1 MKNRVPVCASL
12 LFALSA
18 QSAFGADLAVA
29 TSTSDKT
36 EYKAEDFAQFAPRT
50 ALDIVRRIPG
60 FSIDSGDSGSRGFGQ
75 ASGNIL
81 INGQRVSGKSNDAQS
96 VLGRISTINVDKI
109 EVLDG
114 TALGIPGLSGQV
126 VNVTTKESTGMSGT
140 WKWKVRSRENL
151 RPTYNDFGMTLS
163 GQRGALSWAI
173 EAESDPERGASAGP
187 ERVTDG
193 AANVIEMRKE
203 DFTHQAENAS
213 IAGSLAWNPAGGA
226 VANLGAEFSTYQ
238 PDDKEVSKLF
248 PIGGV
253 VGRRLFQGSEDE
265 TNAEIGGD
273 YEFGFGPGRLKT
285 IALVRRENSPSVDH
299 VLRGNL
305 DGSGVSESVFEQTV
319 EEGEYILRSEYAW
332 VPSEGRDWQVSLEGA
347 FNYLDAEAA
356 LFRSTGGA
364 PLVELALT
372 NANSRVEEQR
382 GELSVTHGRVLAPNL
397 NLQVSLGM
405 EMSELSQSGDAEN
418 VRTFTRPKGFASLSW
433 QVDPTLQL
441 VARLDRDVGQLDFFD
456 FVSSVNLNQGNGSQ
470 GNSEIVPEQAWKLS
484 VTAEKDFKDWGA
496 ASLTVFGSDIED
508 IADRIPIGTGDGPGN
523 IDSAWRVG
531 VDLDAT
537 LKFAKLGLSGTELTF
552 GGEWRDSRVED
563 PLTGVER
570 PINGSTIYY
579 LDAELRRDIPQTDW
593 AVGLYLESYNGNPEY
608 TLNERFHSGNQP
620 PFSNIYVEHKALLG
634 MTGKLVVGNIL
645 DQHDWLRRDTYD
657 PNRLGALV
665 RSESRTR
672 HFGPIFT
679 FELHG
684 TF

>member
-12 LFALSA
+12 FFALSA
-18 QSAFGADLAVA
+18 QNAFGADLAIA

-75 ASGNIL
+75 ASGNVL
-81 INGQRVSGKSNDAQS
+81 INGQRVSGKSNDAES
-96 VLGRISTINVDKI
+96 VLGRISTVNVNKI

-126 VNVTTKESTGMSGT
+126 VNVTTRDSGGVSGT
-140 WKWKVRSRENL
+140 WQWKVRSRENL
-151 RPTYNDFGMTLS
+151 RPTYNDFGVTLS

-193 AANVIEMRKE
+193 AGNVTETRKE
-203 DFTHQAENAS
+203 DFTHDAEAAS
-213 IAGSLAWNPAGGA
+213 IAGSLAWNPAGGS
-226 VANLGAEFSTYQ
+226 VANLSAKFAAYQ
-238 PDDKEVSKLF
+238 PDDKEVSKF
-248 PIGGV
+248 FQTAGPI
-253 VGRRLFQGSEDE
+253 GRRLFQGSEDE
-265 TNAEIGGD
+265 TNAEIGAD
-273 YEFGFGPGRLKT
+273 YEFGLGPGRLKT
-285 IALVRRENSPSVDH
+285 IALVRRENSPTVDR

-305 DGSGVSESVFEQTV
+305 DGTDISESVFEQTV

-332 VPSEGRDWQVSLEGA
+332 VPSAGRDWQVSLEGA
-347 FNYLDAEAA
+347 FNYLDAESA

-364 PLVELALT
+364 PLVEFALP

-382 GELSVTHGRVLAPNL
+382 GEVSVTHGRVLAPNL
-397 NLQVSLGM
+397 NLQVSLGV

-433 QVDPTLQL
+433 QADPTLQL
-441 VARLDRDVGQLDFFD
+441 VTRLDREVGQLDFFD

-484 VTAEKDFKDWGA
+484 VTAEKDFRDWGA
-496 ASLTVFGSDIED
+496 ATLTVFGSDIED
-508 IADRIPIGTGDGPGN
+508 IVDRIPIGPGDGPGN

-531 VDLDAT
+531 ADLDAT
-537 LKFAKLGLSGTELTF
+537 LKLAKLGMSGTELTF

-563 PLTGVER
+563 PVTGIER
-570 PINGSTIYY
+570 PINGSDVYY
-579 LDAELRRDIPQTDW
+579 LNAELRRDIPQTDW
-593 AVGLYLESYNGNPEY
+593 AVGVFLESYNANPEY
-608 TLNERFHSGNQP
+608 KLNERLHSGNQP
-620 PFSNIYVEHKALLG
+620 PFSYAYVEHKDLLG
-634 MTGKLVVGNIL
+634 MTGTFVVGNIL
-645 DQHDWLRRDTYD
+645 DQHDWLRRDIYD
-657 PNRLGALV
+657 PNRLGPIV

>member
-12 LFALSA
+12 FFALSA
-18 QSAFGADLAVA
+18 QNAFGADLAIA

-75 ASGNIL
+75 ASGNVL
-81 INGQRVSGKSNDAQS
+81 INGQRVSGKSNDAES
-96 VLGRISTINVDKI
+96 VLGRISTVNVNKI

-126 VNVTTKESTGMSGT
+126 VNVTTRDSGGVSGT
-140 WKWKVRSRENL
+140 WQWKVRSRENL
-151 RPTYNDFGMTLS
+151 RPTYNDFGVTLS

-193 AANVIEMRKE
+193 AGNVTETRKE
-203 DFTHQAENAS
+203 DFTHDAEAAS
-213 IAGSLAWNPAGGA
+213 IAGSLAWNPAGGS
-226 VANLGAEFSTYQ
+226 VANLSAKFAAYQ
-238 PDDKEVSKLF
+238 PDDKEVSKF
-248 PIGGV
+248 FQTAGPI
-253 VGRRLFQGSEDE
+253 GRRLFQGSEDE
-265 TNAEIGGD
+265 TNAEIGAD
-273 YEFGFGPGRLKT
+273 YEFGLGPGRLKT
-285 IALVRRENSPSVDH
+285 IALVRREDSPTVDR

-305 DGSGVSESVFEQTV
+305 DGTDISESVFEQTV

-332 VPSEGRDWQVSLEGA
+332 VPSAGRDWQVSLEGA
-347 FNYLDAEAA
+347 FNYLDAESA

-364 PLVELALT
+364 PLVEFALP

-382 GELSVTHGRVLAPNL
+382 GEVSVTHGRVLAPNL
-397 NLQVSLGM
+397 NLQVSLGV

-433 QVDPTLQL
+433 QADPTLQL
-441 VARLDRDVGQLDFFD
+441 VTRLDREVGQLDFFD

-496 ASLTVFGSDIED
+496 ATLTVFGSDIED
-508 IADRIPIGTGDGPGN
+508 IVDRIPIGPGDGPGN

-531 VDLDAT
+531 ADLDAT
-537 LKFAKLGLSGTELTF
+537 LKLAKLGMSGTELTF

-563 PLTGVER
+563 PVTGIER
-570 PINGSTIYY
+570 PINGSDVYY
-579 LDAELRRDIPQTDW
+579 LNAELRRDIPQTDW
-593 AVGLYLESYNGNPEY
+593 AVGVFLESYNANPEY
-608 TLNERFHSGNQP
+608 KLNERLHSGNQP
-620 PFSNIYVEHKALLG
+620 PFSYAYVEHKDLLG
-634 MTGKLVVGNIL
+634 MTGTFVVGNIL
-645 DQHDWLRRDTYD
+645 DQHDWLRRDIYD
-657 PNRLGALV
+657 PNRLGPIV

>member
-12 LFALSA
+12 FFALSA
-18 QSAFGADLAVA
+18 QNAFGADLAIA

-75 ASGNIL
+75 ASGNVL
-81 INGQRVSGKSNDAQS
+81 INGQRVSGKSNDAES
-96 VLGRISTINVDKI
+96 VLGRISTVNVNKI

-126 VNVTTKESTGMSGT
+126 VNVTTRDSGGVSGT
-140 WKWKVRSRENL
+140 WQWKVRSRENL
-151 RPTYNDFGMTLS
+151 RPTYNDFGVTLS

-193 AANVIEMRKE
+193 AGNVTETRKE
-203 DFTHQAENAS
+203 DFTHDAEAAS
-213 IAGSLAWNPAGGA
+213 IAGSLAWNPAGGS
-226 VANLGAEFSTYQ
+226 VANLSAKFAAYQ
-238 PDDKEVSKLF
+238 PDDKEVSKF
-248 PIGGV
+248 FQTAGPI
-253 VGRRLFQGSEDE
+253 GRRLFQGSEDE
-265 TNAEIGGD
+265 TNAEIGAD
-273 YEFGFGPGRLKT
+273 YEFGLGPGRLKT
-285 IALVRRENSPSVDH
+285 IALVRRENSPTVDR

-305 DGSGVSESVFEQTV
+305 DGTDISESVFEQTV

-332 VPSEGRDWQVSLEGA
+332 VPSAGRDWQVSLEGA
-347 FNYLDAEAA
+347 FNYLDAESA

-364 PLVELALT
+364 PLVEFALP

-382 GELSVTHGRVLAPNL
+382 GEVSVTHGRVLAPNL
-397 NLQVSLGM
+397 NLQVSLGV

-433 QVDPTLQL
+433 QADPTLQL
-441 VARLDRDVGQLDFFD
+441 VTRLDREVGQLDFFD

-496 ASLTVFGSDIED
+496 ATLTVFGSDIED
-508 IADRIPIGTGDGPGN
+508 IVDRIPIGPGDGPGN

-531 VDLDAT
+531 ADLDAT
-537 LKFAKLGLSGTELTF
+537 LKLAKLGMSGTELTF

-563 PLTGVER
+563 PVTGIER
-570 PINGSTIYY
+570 PINGSDVYY
-579 LDAELRRDIPQTDW
+579 LNAELRRDIPQTDW
-593 AVGLYLESYNGNPEY
+593 AVGVFLESYNANPEY
-608 TLNERFHSGNQP
+608 KLNERLHSGNQP
-620 PFSNIYVEHKALLG
+620 PFSYAYVEHKDLLG
-634 MTGKLVVGNIL
+634 MTGTFVVGNIL
-645 DQHDWLRRDTYD
+645 DQHDWLRRDIYE
-657 PNRLGALV
+657 PNRLGTRV
-665 RSESRTR
+665 RSEARTR

>member
-12 LFALSA
+12 FFALSA
-18 QSAFGADLAVA
+18 QNAFGADLAIA

-75 ASGNIL
+75 ASGNVL
-81 INGQRVSGKSNDAQS
+81 INGQRVSGKSNDAES
-96 VLGRISTINVDKI
+96 VLGRISTVNVNKI

-114 TALGIPGLSGQV
+114 TTLGIPGLSGQV
-126 VNVTTKESTGMSGT
+126 VNVTTRDSGGVSGT
-140 WKWKVRSRENL
+140 WNWKVRSRENL
-151 RPTYNDFGMTLS
+151 RPTYNDFGVTVS

-193 AANVIEMRKE
+193 AGNVIETRKE
-203 DFTHQAENAS
+203 DFTHDAEAAS
-213 IAGSLAWNPAGGA
+213 IAGSLAWNPAGGS
-226 VANLGAEFSTYQ
+226 VANLSAKFAAYQ
-238 PDDKEVSKLF
+238 PDDKEVSKF
-248 PIGGV
+248 FRAGGV

-265 TNAEIGGD
+265 TNAEIGAD
-273 YEFGFGPGRLKT
+273 YEFGLGPGRLKT
-285 IALVRRENSPSVDH
+285 IALVRREDSPTVDH

-305 DGSGVSESVFEQTV
+305 DGTDLSESVFEQTV

-347 FNYLDAEAA
+347 FNYLDAESA

-364 PLVELALT
+364 PLVELVLPS
-372 NANSRVEEQR
+372 ANSRVEEQR
-382 GELSVTHGRVLAPNL
+382 GEFSVTHGRVLAPNL
-397 NLQVSLGM
+397 NLQVSLGV

-433 QVDPTLQL
+433 QADPTLQL
-441 VARLDRDVGQLDFFD
+441 VTRLDREVGQLDFFD
-456 FVSSVNLNQGNGSQ
+456 FISSVNLNQGNGSQ

-496 ASLTVFGSDIED
+496 ATLTLFGSDIED
-508 IADRIPIGTGDGPGN
+508 IVDRIPIGPGDGPGN

-531 VDLDAT
+531 ADLDAT
-537 LKFAKLGLSGTELTF
+537 LKLAKLGLSGTELTF

-570 PINGSTIYY
+570 PINGSDIYY
-579 LDAELRRDIPQTDW
+579 LNAELRRDIPLTDW
-593 AVGLYLESYNGNPEY
+593 AVGVYLESYNGNPEF

-620 PFSNIYVEHKALLG
+620 PFSFAYVEHKDMLG
-634 MTGKLVVGNIL
+634 MTGKFVVGNIL
-645 DQHDWLRRDTYD
+645 DQHDWLRRDIYQ
-657 PNRLGALV
+657 PNRLGTLV

>member
-1 MKNRVPVCASL
+1 MGYRTQLCASVFL
-12 LFALSA
+12 ACSVA
-18 QSAFGADLAVA
+18 EAYAADLAPA
-29 TSTSDKT
+29 IGPPDKT
-36 EYKAEDFAQFAPRT
+36 VYSAQDFAQFAPRT

-75 ASGNIL
+75 ATGNVL

-96 VLGRISTINVDKI
+96 VLGRISTTNIDKI
-109 EVLDG
+109 EVVDG

-126 VNVTTKESTGMSGT
+126 VNVTTRDSGGVSGT
-140 WKWKVRSRENL
+140 WHWKVRSRENL
-151 RPTYNDFGMTLS
+151 RPTYNDFGATVS
-163 GQRGALSWAI
+163 GQKGALSWAL

-187 ERVTDG
+187 ERITDG
-193 AANVIEMRKE
+193 AGQVIETRKE
-203 DFTHQAENAS
+203 DYTYDVEAGS
-213 IAGSLAWNPAGGA
+213 IAGSLAWNPDNGT
-226 VANLGAEFSTYQ
+226 VANLSAKFAAYQ
-238 PDDKEVSKLF
+238 PDNKEVSKLF
-248 PIGGV
+248 PVQGA

-265 TNAEIGGD
+265 TKSEIGAD
-273 YEFGFGPGRLKT
+273 YAFGFGPGRLKT
-285 IALVRRENSPSVDH
+285 IALVRREDSPIVDH

-305 DGSGVSESVFEQTV
+305 DGTDISESVFEQTV
-319 EEGEYILRSEYAW
+319 DEGEYILRSEYAW

-347 FNYLDAEAA
+347 FNYLDAESA
-356 LFRSTGGA
+356 LSRSRNGE
-364 PLVELALT
+364 PLVELALP

-382 GELSVTHGRVLAPNL
+382 GEVSVTHGRVLSPNM
-397 NLQVSLGM
+397 NLQVSLAM

-418 VRTFTRPKGFASLSW
+418 VRSFARPKGFASLSW
-433 QVDPTLQL
+433 QVDPSFQL
-441 VARLDRDVGQLDFFD
+441 VTRLDREVGQLDFFD

-484 VTAEKDFKDWGA
+484 LTAKKDFKDWGA
-496 ASLTVFGSDIED
+496 ATLTLFGSDIED
-508 IADRIPIGTGDGPGN
+508 IVDRIPIGTGDGPGN

-531 VDLDAT
+531 ADLDAT
-537 LKFAKLGLSGTELTF
+537 IKLAKLGWSGTELTF

-579 LDAELRRDIPQTDW
+579 LDAELRRDIPLTDW
-593 AVGLYLESYNGNPEY
+593 AVGVFLESYNGNPEY

-620 PFSNIYVEHKALLG
+620 PFSYAYVEHKNVLG
-634 MTGKLVVGNIL
+634 MTGKFVVGNIL
-645 DQHDWLRRDTYD
+645 DQHDWLRRDVYE
-657 PNRLGALV
+657 PNRLGTRV

-679 FELHG
+679 FELNG

>member
-1 MKNRVPVCASL
+1 MKNRIPVCTSL
-12 LFALSA
+12 LLALSA
-18 QSAFGADLAVA
+18 QTAFGADLAIA
-29 TSTSDKT
+29 AGTSDKT

-75 ASGNIL
+75 ASGNVL
-81 INGQRVSGKSNDAQS
+81 INGQRVSGKSNDAES
-96 VLGRISTINVDKI
+96 VLGRISTVNVNRI

-114 TALGIPGLSGQV
+114 TTLGIPGLSGQV
-126 VNVTTKESTGMSGT
+126 VNVTTRNSGGVSGT
-140 WKWKVRSRENL
+140 WQWKVRSRENL
-151 RPTYNDFGMTLS
+151 RPTYNDFGVTLS
-163 GQRGALSWAI
+163 GQKGALSWAL
-173 EAESDPERGASAGP
+173 EAASDPERGASAGP

-193 AANVIEMRKE
+193 AGNVIETRKE
-203 DFTHQAENAS
+203 DFTHDAEAGS
-213 IAGSLAWNPAGGA
+213 ITGSLAWNPAGGS
-226 VANLGAEFSTYQ
+226 VANLSAKFAAFQ
-238 PDDKEVSKLF
+238 PDDKEVSKF
-248 PIGGV
+248 FQTGGPI
-253 VGRRLFQGSEDE
+253 GRRLFQGSEDE
-265 TNAEIGGD
+265 TNAEIGAD
-273 YEFGFGPGRLKT
+273 YEFGYGPGRLKA
-285 IALVRRENSPSVDH
+285 IALVRRENSPTVDR

-305 DGSGVSESVFEQTV
+305 DGTDISESVFEQTV

-332 VPSEGRDWQVSLEGA
+332 VPSVGRDWQVSLEGA
-347 FNYLDAEAA
+347 FNYLDAESA

-364 PLVELALT
+364 PLVALALP

-397 NLQVSLGM
+397 NLQVSLGV

-433 QVDPTLQL
+433 QADPTLQL
-441 VARLDRDVGQLDFFD
+441 VTRLDREVGQLDFFD

-496 ASLTVFGSDIED
+496 ATLTVFGSDIED
-508 IADRIPIGTGDGPGN
+508 IVDRIPIGPGDGPGN

-537 LKFAKLGLSGTELTF
+537 LKLAKLGLSGTELTF

-563 PLTGVER
+563 LLTGIER
-570 PINGSTIYY
+570 PINASDIYY

-593 AVGLYLESYNGNPEY
+593 AVGVFLESYNGNPEFK
-608 TLNERFHSGNQP
+608 LNERLHSGNQP
-620 PFSNIYVEHKALLG
+620 PFSYAYVEHKDLLG
-634 MTGKLVVGNIL
+634 MTGTFVVGNIL
-645 DQHDWLRRDTYD
+645 DQHDWLRRDIYD
-657 PNRLGALV
+657 PNRLGPIV
-665 RSESRTR
+665 RTESRTR